1 MHVDN
6 CTIAASSLSLIED
19 FKAGLQEHVKV
30 TNLGELHWMLG
41 VKIKRD
47 HEANTIYLSQCMYI
61 NSILR
66 WYNFKDLKPLSTPM
80 DPSFQLTPDQAPATM
95 AEHAAMHDKPY
106 RKAVGAF
113 NWAALTTRPD
123 ITFAVATVTQFT
135 ANPGIP
141 HWEAVKQIY
150 CYLAGT
156 RDLWLTY
163 SETRQVLEGYANADG
178 SMNEDRHA
186 ITGYLFLIDRGAILW
201 SSKRQ
206 EIISLSTTESKY
218 IIVTHRMKEALWL

>member
-41 VKIKRD
+41 VEIKRD
-47 HEANTIYLSQCMYI
+47 HEANTIYLSQCTYI

-66 WYNFKDLKPLSTPM
+66 CYNFKDLKPLSTPM
-80 DPSFQLTPDQAPATM
+80 DPFFRLTPDQAPATT

-106 RKAVGAF
+106 REAVGAF

-123 ITFAVATVTQFT
+123 ITFAVATVT
-135 ANPGIP
+135 
-141 HWEAVKQIY
+141 
-150 CYLAGT
+150 
-156 RDLWLTY
+156 
-163 SETRQVLEGYANADG
+163 
-178 SMNEDRHA
+178 
-186 ITGYLFLIDRGAILW
+186 
-201 SSKRQ
+201 
-206 EIISLSTTESKY
+206 
-218 IIVTHRMKEALWL
+218 